1 MCANFSRAG
10 PRDVVLAEPER
21 YARLVRQRTD
31 SPGQV
36 KEDGRIVCKQ
46 KRTPMNLPHNTLV
59 LVADGRKMLFLR
71 NHGEGAQI
79 DLRLEAHREQENAA
93 SRDQGTDAPGRSF
106 SSVGARRSAMG
117 ETDFH
122 QIQEDRFAAEAAD
135 LLRERALSGDFESLV
150 VVAPPRTLGELR
162 KHYHKEVENRIV
174 DEFHKD
180 LTGCT
185 VEEIEAALVRMETQ
199 AVSK

>member
-1 MCANFSRAG
+1 
-10 PRDVVLAEPER
+10 
-21 YARLVRQRTD
+21 
-31 SPGQV
+31 
-36 KEDGRIVCKQ
+36 
-46 KRTPMNLPHNTLV
+46 MNLPHNTLV

-135 LLRERALSGDFESLV
+135 LLRIRALSGDFKSLV

-162 KHYHKEVENRIV
+162 KHYHKEVESRIV

-185 VEEIEAALVRMETQ
+185 VEEIEAALVRVEAQ